1 VAAYVDNIATEIGA
15 GPRRTPLAFGAAEL
29 EEMRGFVGQ
38 REGT

>member
-15 GPRRTPLAFGAAEL
+15 GPRRTPLSFGETVL
-29 EEMRGFVGQ
+29 EEMRGFSGQ